1 MSIEQVT
8 IKDIARKLNIAPS
21 TVSRALKDHPD
32 ISDATKKAVMEVA
45 KEMDYQP
52 NTVALSLRKSKTF
65 TLGVI
70 VPEIVHFFFSSI
82 ISGIEDV
89 AYAEGYHVMICQ
101 SNEDFDREVSST
113 NALLMSRVDGMLISM
128 SKHTEDYDHFR
139 TIQKRGIPIV
149 FFDRVCKELDTSTV
163 VAEDHH
169 GAYEATEHLI
179 KAGCRKIM
187 HLEGPTGL
195 LISKNRKQGFLDA
208 MKDYDLS
215 VKDEWI
221 SKADNFEE
229 GYKTLKE
236 VLIKGDKPDAVFTIN
251 DKTALGAMKAIK
263 EHGLRIPT
271 EIAIVGFSDDPNI
284 NVLIDPP
291 LTSVAQPGY
300 DMGTT
305 AARLFFDH
313 LSNKESLEITHEVLK
328 TQLVIR
334 ESSLFG
340 KEL

>member
-163 VAEDHH
+163 LAEDHH

-187 HLEGPTGL
+187 HLEGPSGL
-195 LISKNRKQGFLDA
+195 LISKNRKQGYIDA
-208 MKDYDLS
+208 MKDYNLTVQDA
-215 VKDEWI
+215 WI

-236 VLIKGDKPDAVFTIN
+236 ILIKGDKPDAVFTIN

-271 EIAIVGFSDDPNI
+271 DIAIVGFSDDPNI

-300 DMGTT
+300 DMGTS

>member
-1 MSIEQVT
+1 
-8 IKDIARKLNIAPS
+8 
-21 TVSRALKDHPD
+21 
-32 ISDATKKAVMEVA
+32 
-45 KEMDYQP
+45 
-52 NTVALSLRKSKTF
+52 
-65 TLGVI
+65 
-70 VPEIVHFFFSSI
+70 
-82 ISGIEDV
+82 
-89 AYAEGYHVMICQ
+89 
-101 SNEDFDREVSST
+101 
-113 NALLMSRVDGMLISM
+113 M